1 MRYPQP
7 SFPVAITPTH
17 TTFPT
22 SFNPLSTRM
31 LPAPNRIVHFD
42 IETRCKIRVLSRRAP
57 EEFLCVDCQCLFRN
71 VAGEG
76 FQHAVEDTRVEEDK
90 QTMGGKNEGRA
101 FCGDDAEEQW

>member
-1 MRYPQP
+1 
-7 SFPVAITPTH
+7 
-17 TTFPT
+17 
-22 SFNPLSTRM
+22 M